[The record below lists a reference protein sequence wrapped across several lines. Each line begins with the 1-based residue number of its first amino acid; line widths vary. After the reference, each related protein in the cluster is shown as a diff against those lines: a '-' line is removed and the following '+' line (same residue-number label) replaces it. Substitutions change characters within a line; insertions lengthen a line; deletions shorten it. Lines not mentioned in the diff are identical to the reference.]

1 MRVIADLHIHSK
13 YSRATSPQME
23 VGTLDLWAKKKGIDL
38 VATGDFTH
46 PLYLKELKEKLEEDG
61 SGLLKLKDGRTKE
74 RMNGR
79 TCDDTENVKETKF
92 ILSTEI
98 SCIYKDKEKTR
109 RLHLLILAP
118 DFATVDKINS
128 ILEEKKCN
136 LRSDGRPI
144 IGLSAKNL
152 AQICFEANG
161 KTLVIP
167 AHAWTPW
174 FAIFGSKSGYDSMAE
189 CFEELTPNIYAIE
202 TGLSSDP
209 AMNWRLSA
217 LDNITLISNSDA
229 HSPANLGREA
239 NVFDLEKFD
248 YNEIYEIICAKGAS
262 ASGGK
267 NRDQKNFLYT
277 IEFFPQEGKYHFDGH
292 RDCKFVCSPQ
302 ESKKIKNICPVCKKE
317 LVLGVD
323 HRVADLADRELGFE
337 PANAIP
343 YKSLVPLKE
352 IIAESL
358 NKNISSKAV
367 EALYE
372 KILEQKTEF
381 EILLDLN
388 REEIDRLAGE
398 TISEAIRRV
407 RLGKVT
413 AQTGYDGEFGVVK
426 IFSDEEKEKFSP
438 AQNKLH

>member
-23 VGTLDLWAKKKGIDL
+23 VASLDYWAKRKGIDL
-38 VATGDFTH
+38 IATGDFTH

-61 SGLLKLKDGRTKE
+61 SGLLVLNNGKE
-74 RMNGR
+74 AIKHISNKA
-79 TCDDTENVKETKF
+79 TPQTKF
-92 ILSTEI
+92 ILSGEI

-118 DFATVDKINS
+118 DFATVDKINAA
-128 ILEEKKCN
+128 LEKRKCN

-144 IGLSAKNL
+144 IGLSAKQL
-152 AQICFEANG
+152 AQICFEANE

-174 FAIFGSKSGYDSMAE
+174 FAIFGSKSGYDSMEE
-189 CFEELTPNIYAIE
+189 CFEELTSNIYAIE

-217 LDNITLISNSDA
+217 LDKITLISNSDA

-239 NVFDLEKFD
+239 NVFDLEKFT
-248 YNEIYEIICAKGAS
+248 YNEIYEIL
-262 ASGGK
+262 K
-267 NRDQKNFLYT
+267 NKDKKKFLYT

-292 RDCKFVCSPQ
+292 RDCKFVCSPS

-323 HRVADLADRELGFE
+323 HRVQQLADRELGVE
-337 PANAIP
+337 PRNAIP
-343 YKSLVPLKE
+343 YKNLVPLRE
-352 IIAESL
+352 IIAECL
-358 NKNISSKAV
+358 QKNKNAKLV
-367 EALYE
+367 GEWYE
-372 KILEQKTEF
+372 KMTERKTEF
-381 EILLDLN
+381 EILLDLS
-388 REEIDRLAGE
+388 RDEISA
-398 TISEAIRRV
+398 ISNELVAEAIERV
-407 RLGKVT
+407 RAGRVE
-413 AQTGYDGEFGVVK
+413 ARPGYDGEFGVIK
-426 IFSDEEKEKFSP
+426 IFNEQKIKKLLP
-438 AQNKLH
+438 AQNKLF

>member
-23 VGTLDLWAKKKGIDL
+23 VISLDFWAKKKGIDL

-46 PLYLKELKEKLEEDG
+46 PGYLKELKGKLEEDR
-61 SGLLKLKDGRTKE
+61 SGLLSTKFEAQSASKISNSKFKIQDKEKD
-74 RMNGR
+74 
-79 TCDDTENVKETKF
+79 VKF

-118 DFATVDKINS
+118 DFQTVDKINS
-128 ILEEKKCN
+128 ALEQKKCN

-152 AQICFEANG
+152 AQICFEANE

-174 FAIFGSKSGYDSMAE
+174 FAIFGSKSGYDSMEE

-209 AMNWRLSA
+209 AMNWRLSV
-217 LDNITLISNSDA
+217 LDKITLISNSDA
-229 HSPANLGREA
+229 HSPRNLGREA
-239 NVFDLEKFD
+239 NVFDLEKFTYD
-248 YNEIYEIICAKGAS
+248 EIYEII
-262 ASGGK
+262 K
-267 NRDQKNFLYT
+267 NKDQKKFLYT

-292 RDCKFVCSPQ
+292 RDCKFVCSPRA
-302 ESKKIKNICPVCKKE
+302 SKKLKNICPICKKE

-323 HRVADLADRELGFE
+323 HRVEILADRELGFA
-337 PANAIP
+337 PNGAIS

-352 IIAESL
+352 IIAECL
-358 NKNISSKAV
+358 QKNKNAKAV
-367 EALYE
+367 DVCYE
-372 KILEQKTEF
+372 KLLEQKTEF
-381 EILLDLN
+381 EILLELN
-388 REEIDRLAGE
+388 REEIEMISNE
-398 TISEAIRRV
+398 TVGEAIMRV
-407 RLGKVT
+407 RAGKVT
-413 AQTGYDGEFGVVK
+413 AQPGYDGEFGVIK
-426 IFSDEEKEKFSP
+426 IFTEQEIKKNLP
-438 AQNKLH
+438 AQNKLF